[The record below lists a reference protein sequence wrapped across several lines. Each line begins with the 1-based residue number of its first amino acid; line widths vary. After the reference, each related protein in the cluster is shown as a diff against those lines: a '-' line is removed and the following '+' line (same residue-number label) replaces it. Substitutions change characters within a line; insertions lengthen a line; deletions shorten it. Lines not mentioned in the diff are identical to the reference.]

1 MNEPIYLSEIEIL
14 KKFSVMEKH
23 FQRCTGKRY
32 FPSLN
37 FYLNYYDDPITSLK
51 EEAEKMLAFV
61 GLGAY
66 TVKLKV
72 EHLNNA
78 AGLIELTADMY
89 AEITLDID
97 IYKDIHKSMATLSH
111 EICHKVLFAHGIYFQ
126 DPIEI
131 ENEIYADLATFY
143 VGFGAFTMK
152 GYSFFNKIRT
162 DTNISIQEERYGYLT
177 PGTYGMAYHLMN
189 VINGIIDDMDYKE
202 LPDHAKKEIEKAKKR
217 AFLSSN
223 ISYKDL
229 SRHFLTAS
237 KDLAK
242 AKLLLENALLLL
254 DENDKVLQQRFKEL
268 SNGFYGHSDE
278 KDFEWHKIAIA
289 YKYVLNTN
297 EEGKEHE
304 ELSALN
310 DGLSLAIDILTEK
323 GLVLK
328 SKESEFN
335 STRRC
340 PVCGEKISRK
350 LDSKTF
356 HFICPKCKS
365 HFVIDNNNGE
375 VLISISQSRN
385 KRYNESTELIRLR
398 GEVNELSEEM
408 EEIKSKW
415 WYKLFKK
422 I

>member
-14 KKFSVMEKH
+14 KRFSVMEKH

-162 DTNISIQEERYGYLT
+162 DTNIS
-177 PGTYGMAYHLMN
+177 
-189 VINGIIDDMDYKE
+189 
-202 LPDHAKKEIEKAKKR
+202 
-217 AFLSSN
+217 
-223 ISYKDL
+223 
-229 SRHFLTAS
+229 
-237 KDLAK
+237 
-242 AKLLLENALLLL
+242 
-254 DENDKVLQQRFKEL
+254 
-268 SNGFYGHSDE
+268 
-278 KDFEWHKIAIA
+278 
-289 YKYVLNTN
+289 
-297 EEGKEHE
+297 
-304 ELSALN
+304 
-310 DGLSLAIDILTEK
+310 
-323 GLVLK
+323 
-328 SKESEFN
+328 
-335 STRRC
+335 
-340 PVCGEKISRK
+340 RK
-350 LDSKTF
+350 LDSKSF